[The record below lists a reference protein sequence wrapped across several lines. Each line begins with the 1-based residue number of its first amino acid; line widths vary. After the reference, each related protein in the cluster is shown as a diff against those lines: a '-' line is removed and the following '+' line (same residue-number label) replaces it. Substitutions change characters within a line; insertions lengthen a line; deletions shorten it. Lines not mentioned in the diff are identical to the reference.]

1 MNSPDD
7 RQRLL
12 TSYALTLFIL
22 GVMVGLLA
30 ILGRIAQEFQH
41 RLVVD
46 LDLLTLPPTTA
57 KTRPFPLLPLIDTLG
72 DPGSRFVIVGF
83 LVSLITMSCGGAIW
97 FLGGRPDLPPARTWT
112 RLGSVIAVCLL
123 ISMFSTA
130 FITNEDLR
138 LVLITVPAAL
148 AMLLFAALVYLIAE
162 RTWGLA

>member
-30 ILGRIAQEFQH
+30 ILGRLAQEFQN
-41 RLVVD
+41 RLVFDLTVLPRAVD
-46 LDLLTLPPTTA
+46 NRPLPLP
-57 KTRPFPLLPLIDTLG
+57 PLIDTLSS
-72 DPGSRFVIVGF
+72 DGSRFVIAGF

-97 FLGGRPDLPPARTWT
+97 FLGGQPDAPHARTWT
-112 RLGSVIAVCLL
+112 ALGSVIAVCLL

-130 FITNEDLR
+130 VIAYETLR
-138 LVLITVPAAL
+138 LILITVPAVL
-148 AMLLFAALVYLIAE
+148 AMLLFTALVYLVAE
-162 RTWGLA
+162 QTWGLN